1 MDDQEAQREQII
13 LERILTLK
21 HNLKEGR
28 AGPVELHEL
37 GTLYFL
43 IDNFAPALEY
53 LSRLLEEYPD
63 YIELAAASTLR
74 VYCHIKLGQ
83 FDAAEKLV
91 QDRLNVYKTDTRLF
105 AMLAHIYEKT
115 ERMAEAIE
123 THRRILEID
132 PDNLNSM
139 NSLGYLLTLH
149 GGEAQQ
155 AEALNNLKKA
165 LARKPNY
172 PAYLD
177 SFGVALA
184 RGGHTEHARRA
195 LLKALQFAPQN
206 TEIME
211 HLKGLFESPSG
222 RFPTSAKDQHGE
234 NDDRHA
240 QNGGQG

>member
-1 MDDQEAQREQII
+1 MDDQEPQREQII

-21 HNLKEGR
+21 HNLNEGR

-43 IDNFAPALEY
+43 LDNFEPALDY
-53 LSRLLEEYPD
+53 LKRLLDEFPD

-83 FDAAEKLV
+83 FEAAETLAR
-91 QDRLNVYKTDTRLF
+91 DRLAVYKTDTRLYG
-105 AMLAHIYEKT
+105 MLAHIHEKT
-115 ERMAEAIE
+115 GRMEDAIA

-149 GGEAQQ
+149 GAPTDQT
-155 AEALNNLKKA
+155 EALTNLKQA
-165 LARKPNY
+165 LSKKPNY

-184 RGGHTEHARRA
+184 RGGQTESARRA
-195 LLKALQFAPQN
+195 LMKALQFAPQN

-211 HLKGLFESPSG
+211 HLKEVAGQADPADEG
-222 RFPTSAKDQHGE
+222 AGE
-234 NDDRHA
+234 A
-240 QNGGQG
+240 Q